1 MGPIRAPLL
10 AMKVQFL
17 ETTYLGSKLYKKGQ
31 EIEATNDEVRS
42 LLDEGLAIVVEFDE
56 KPKQTRVVKKKS
68 KR

>member
-1 MGPIRAPLL
+1 
-10 AMKVQFL
+10 MKVQFL

-31 EIEATNDEVRS
+31 EIEATSDQVRS